1 MIRLCMIG
9 CGAIARQHLKAM
21 QMIENT
27 HITVTSLVDPNE
39 TAARSLK
46 ELLHQDDH
54 CKVCTLQPL
63 IIYYI
68 LCSLLID
75 ILYTRRC

>member
-9 CGAIARQHLKAM
+9 CGGIARQHLKAL
-21 QMIENT
+21 QSIKDT
-27 HITVTSLVDPNE
+27 HIIVASLVDPNE

-54 CKVCTLQPL
+54 CKVCTYLQPL
-63 IIYYI
+63 ISIIMFPTDRY
-68 LCSLLID
+68 SLH
-75 ILYTRRC
+75 

>member
-1 MIRLCMIG
+1 
-9 CGAIARQHLKAM
+9 M

-54 CKVCTLQPL
+54 CIKYVP
-63 IIYYI
+63 
-68 LCSLLID
+68 CSH
-75 ILYTRRC
+75 

>member
-1 MIRLCMIG
+1 MIG
-9 CGAIARQHLKAM
+9 CGEIARYHLKAL
-21 QMIENT
+21 QSIKDT
-27 HITVTSLVDPNE
+27 HIIVASLVDPNE

-63 IIYYI
+63 ISNI
-68 LCSLLID
+68 LSCSLLID